1 MFKCEKCNYITDHKG
16 NFNKHMKSNKHT
28 KSFLCECGKSY
39 SYRQG
44 FHRHKLECIY
54 KKEKTEDSLT
64 VNTTNTAI
72 EELIQE
78 NVKLS
83 QTIREM
89 IPRIG
94 HKINFN
100 LFLNEKC
107 KDAII
112 LTDFIKNLEI
122 TMEDIEMCPQ
132 KGIINSI
139 SDTLVNALSNLD
151 IYERPIHCSDKKRS
165 TLYIKDNDK
174 WDKDREQIKIKQ
186 VIDDISYKQFVK
198 FKEWLKSNPDDEL
211 NLKVLHHI
219 TSDIS
224 EDKTYKKIINQLSQ
238 EIYVN
243 EIE

>member
-1 MFKCEKCNYITDHKG
+1 MYKCDKCEYSTNHKG
-16 NFNKHMKSNKHT
+16 NYNKHINSSKHK
-28 KSFLCECGKSY
+28 KSFQCECGKLY
-39 SYRQG
+39 AYRQG
-44 FHRHKLECIY
+44 YHRHKSECVISEY
-54 KKEKTEDSLT
+54 PKQ
-64 VNTTNTAI
+64 NTYI
-72 EELIQE
+72 EELIKE

-83 QTIREM
+83 QTIREI

-94 HKINFN
+94 HKFNFN

-107 KDAII
+107 KDAIN
-112 LTDFIKNLEI
+112 LTDFIKSLEI
-122 TMEDIEMCPQ
+122 TMEDIEMCHQ
-132 KGIINSI
+132 KGIVNSI
-139 SDTLVNALSNLD
+139 SDTLVNALSNMD
-151 IYERPIHCSDKKRS
+151 IYERPIHCTDKKRS

-174 WDKDREQIKIKQ
+174 WDKDREQVKIKQ
-186 VIDDISYKQFVK
+186 VIDNISYKQFIK

-211 NLKVLHHI
+211 NLKVLQHI

>member
-1 MFKCEKCNYITDHKG
+1 MYKCDKCNYTTNHKG
-16 NFNKHMKSNKHT
+16 NYNKHINSSKHK
-28 KSFLCECGKSY
+28 KSFDCECGKIY

-44 FHRHKLECIY
+44 YHRHKQKCDFINNESI
-54 KKEKTEDSLT
+54 
-64 VNTTNTAI
+64 VVQNNTI
-72 EELIQE
+72 QELIQE

-94 HKINFN
+94 NKFNFN
-100 LFLNEKC
+100 VFLNEKC
-107 KDAII
+107 KDAIN
-112 LTDFIKNLEI
+112 LTDFIKSLEI
-122 TMEDIEMCPQ
+122 SMEDIEMCPQ
-132 KGIINSI
+132 KGIVNSI
-139 SDTLVNALSNLD
+139 SDTLVNALSNMD

-186 VIDDISYKQFVK
+186 VIDNISYKQFMK
-198 FKEWLKSNPDDEL
+198 FKEWLKSNSDDEL

>member
-1 MFKCEKCNYITDHKG
+1 MYKCDKCEYSTNHKG
-16 NFNKHMKSNKHT
+16 NYNKHVNSSKHK
-28 KSFLCECGKSY
+28 KSFQCECGKVY
-39 SYRQG
+39 AYRQG
-44 FHRHKLECIY
+44 YHRHKLECI
-54 KKEKTEDSLT
+54 KNEIPTK
-64 VNTTNTAI
+64 NTSI

-83 QTIREM
+83 QTIRDM

-107 KDAII
+107 KDAIN
-112 LTDFIKNLEI
+112 LTDFIKSLEI

-132 KGIINSI
+132 KGIVNSI
-139 SDTLVNALSNLD
+139 SDTLVNALSNMD
-151 IYERPIHCSDKKRS
+151 IYERPIHCTDKKRS

-174 WDKDREQIKIKQ
+174 WDKDREQVKIKQ
-186 VIDDISYKQFVK
+186 VIDNVSYKQFVK

-211 NLKVLHHI
+211 NLKVLQHI

>member
-1 MFKCEKCNYITDHKG
+1 MYNCDKCNYSTNHKG
-16 NFNKHMKSNKHT
+16 NYNKHMNSSKHK
-28 KSFLCECGKSY
+28 KSFQCECGKSY

-44 FHRHKLECIY
+44 YHRHKLECLSASA
-54 KKEKTEDSLT
+54 EKQDTLT
-64 VNTTNTAI
+64 VKNTAI

-107 KDAII
+107 KDAIN
-112 LTDFIKNLEI
+112 LTDFIKSLEI

-132 KGIINSI
+132 KGIVNSI

-165 TLYIKDNDK
+165 TLYIKDNNK
-174 WDKDREQIKIKQ
+174 WDKDREQTKIKQ

-211 NLKVLHHI
+211 NLKVLHYI

>member
-1 MFKCEKCNYITDHKG
+1 MYKCDKCNYSTDHKG
-16 NFNKHMKSNKHT
+16 NYNKHVNSSKHK
-28 KSFLCECGKSY
+28 KSFECECGKIY

-44 FHRHKLECIY
+44 YHRHKLKCNLNEN
-54 KKEKTEDSLT
+54 KDTSL
-64 VNTTNTAI
+64 VVQNDAI
-72 EELIQE
+72 KDLIQE

-94 HKINFN
+94 HKFNFN
-100 LFLNEKC
+100 VFLNEKC
-107 KDAII
+107 KDAIN
-112 LTDFIKNLEI
+112 LTDFIKTLEI
-122 TMEDIEMCPQ
+122 SMEDIEMCPQ
-132 KGIINSI
+132 KGIVNSI
-139 SDTLVNALSNLD
+139 SDTLVNALSNMD

-186 VIDDISYKQFVK
+186 VIDDISYKQFMK
-198 FKEWLKSNPDDEL
+198 FKEWLKSNTDDDL

-238 EIYVN
+238 EIYIN
-243 EIE
+243 DIE